1 MLIWSTVEGQKAE
14 STLKP
19 PSDFE
24 HNNPGLKSS
33 AYIKPPTAIFF
44 NNTGIQYKISW
55 KKQDNTGQKLPKYS
69 EKLRNTGQKSRKYQL
84 CMKNENIQNLNAS
97 YGKMTKNI
105 NVYECRLYNGS
116 YF

>member
-33 AYIKPPTAIFF
+33 AYIKPPAAIVF
-44 NNTGIQYKISW
+44 NNTGIQYKILW

-69 EKLRNTGQKSRKYQL
+69 EKLRNTRKKSRKYHL
-84 CMKNENIQNLNAS
+84 CMKNENIQNINAS
-97 YGKMTKNI
+97 YGKWLRI
-105 NVYECRLYNGS
+105 
-116 YF
+116 